1 MRTFARAFERFQKKD
16 QEIRREARE
25 IYEHEMRNSEKKSI
39 EDIRKKI
46 DTLS

>member
-1 MRTFARAFERFQKKD
+1 MRTFAKAFERFQKKD

-25 IYEHEMRNSEKKSI
+25 IYEHGVQDSEKKNI

-46 DTLS
+46 NTLS